1 LSSYQYY
8 EFQAIDR
15 LLTADEQQA
24 VARLSSR
31 VEPHPR
37 QAVARLSSRV
47 EPHPRQAVFVYHWSD
62 FPANPREILL
72 KYFDV
77 LFYASSWGSRQIM
90 FRFPRAAVDVDSAR
104 VYCEPLIVEDYVSF
118 STETEYTLLNVEF
131 HEEGGGEWIGDTG
144 SLSAMLSL
152 RGNIVRDDYR
162 MLYLA
167 WLKVLMVED
176 LLDSVREPPVPPGL
190 KALTPALHL
199 FADFL
204 GVDETLIQ
212 VAAGASDEPQVPP
225 ADWLRGAVARLDKE
239 ERTAYLLRLALGE
252 AHLSAALNRRLQA
265 IAPRPGA
272 EPPPR
277 RTVGELLRAAGK

>member
-1 LSSYQYY
+1 VGTHQYY

-24 VARLSSR
+24 VA
-31 VEPHPR
+31 
-37 QAVARLSSRV
+37 ALSSRV

-62 FPANPREILL
+62 FPANPREILI
-72 KYFDV
+72 KHFDV
-77 LFYASSWGSRQIM
+77 MFYTSSWGSRQIM

-104 VYCEPLIVEDYVSF
+104 AYCEPLIVEDYVSF

-131 HEEGGGEWIGDTG
+131 HEEGDGEWIGDTG
-144 SLSAMLSL
+144 SLSAMLRL
-152 RGNIVRDDYR
+152 RDDIVRGDYR
-162 MLYLA
+162 ALYLA
-167 WLKVLMVED
+167 WLKVLEVKD

-199 FADFL
+199 FSGFL
-204 GVDETLIQ
+204 EVDETMIQ

-225 ADWLRGAVARLDKE
+225 ADWLRGAVARLDEE

-252 AHLSAALNRRLQA
+252 AHLSATLNRRLQA
-265 IAPRPGA
+265 IAPQSGA